1 MHMVTARPVT
11 EVLDTTGL
19 TPIPSA
25 GNSMGAHLLADP
37 ALDLTDDK
45 DREEQVRRWLAQIA
59 LDAGLT
65 GMEQA
70 LEYH

>member
-45 DREEQVRRWLAQIA
+45 DRESRSGAGWRRSPSTR
-59 LDAGLT
+59 G
-65 GMEQA
+65 
-70 LEYH
+70 